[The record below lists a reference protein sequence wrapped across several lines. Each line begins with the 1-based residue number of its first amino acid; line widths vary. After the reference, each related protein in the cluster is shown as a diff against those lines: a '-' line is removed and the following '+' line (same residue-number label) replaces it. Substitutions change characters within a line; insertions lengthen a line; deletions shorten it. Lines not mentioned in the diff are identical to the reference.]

1 MFVEKLNQYTEGQ
14 IIGLKNEDNKLRLLI
29 EEQPDIEKLKLLK
42 EAIINETTEVTLV
55 MRSNNNNLIA
65 FSYFECI
72 SDNIIGVESYN
83 YTEKILKTIEG
94 ISIFRNLRS
103 IVIDALYDNKLCI
116 DELVSL
122 EKLEE
127 LCMSFYPITEISIS
141 YIEQAERTEAIKNKR
156 VRFEYIVLLNKLG
169 NINLF

>member
-1 MFVEKLNQYTEGQ
+1 MRRITSGSISFNDDYPPDISNPVNTNYMFIEKLNQYTEEQ
-14 IIGLKNEDNKLRLLI
+14 IIGLKHEDNKLRLLI

-83 YTEKILKTIEG
+83 YTENILKTIG
-94 ISIFRNLRS
+94 WNFNIQKF
-103 IVIDALYDNKLCI
+103 
-116 DELVSL
+116 
-122 EKLEE
+122 EE
-127 LCMSFYPITEISIS
+127 YS
-141 YIEQAERTEAIKNKR
+141 Y
-156 VRFEYIVLLNKLG
+156 
-169 NINLF
+169 

>member
-1 MFVEKLNQYTEGQ
+1 MFIEKLNQYTEEQ

-42 EAIINETTEVTLV
+42 KAIINETTEVTLV

-83 YTEKILKTIEG
+83 YTENILKTLICLRLGRFSG
-94 ISIFRNLRS
+94 IILSNTS
-103 IVIDALYDNKLCI
+103 K
-116 DELVSL
+116 
-122 EKLEE
+122 
-127 LCMSFYPITEISIS
+127 
-141 YIEQAERTEAIKNKR
+141 
-156 VRFEYIVLLNKLG
+156 G
-169 NINLF
+169 NCKSKFFKFS

>member
-1 MFVEKLNQYTEGQ
+1 MFIEKLNQYTEEQ

-83 YTEKILKTIEG
+83 YTENILKQLKEFQY
-94 ISIFRNLRS
+94 S
-103 IVIDALYDNKLCI
+103 
-116 DELVSL
+116 
-122 EKLEE
+122 
-127 LCMSFYPITEISIS
+127 EI
-141 YIEQAERTEAIKNKR
+141 
-156 VRFEYIVLLNKLG
+156 
-169 NINLF
+169 

>member
-127 LCMSFYPITEISIS
+127 LCMSFLSYNEISIS
-141 YIEQAERTEAIKNKR
+141 YIEQAEQTETLKNKR
-156 VRFEYIVLLNKLG
+156 VRFEHVVLLTKLG